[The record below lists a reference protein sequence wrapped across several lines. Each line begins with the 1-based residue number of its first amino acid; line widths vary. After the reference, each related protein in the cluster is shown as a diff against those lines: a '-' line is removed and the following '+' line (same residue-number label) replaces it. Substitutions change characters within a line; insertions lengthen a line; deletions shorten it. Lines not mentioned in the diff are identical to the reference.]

1 MRKLNETHT
10 YKIKCMH
17 ARTHNTHKN
26 TYIQLICHFY
36 SHKCAEERA
45 HISFNLL
52 HFELHYSIALKLI
65 FRIYLHINLMWC
77 WHIKLILCVCVC
89 AGAALHICT
98 HDAHLFFTSF
108 FSSSSSFIIYI
119 YVIYVHVCVC
129 GFQSPF
135 PKSTI
140 Y

>member
-26 TYIQLICHFY
+26 TYIQLICHLY
-36 SHKCAEERA
+36 SHKCARARA

-77 WHIKLILCVCVC
+77 WHIKLFLCVCVC

-98 HDAHLFFTSF
+98 HDAHLFFLHNF
-108 FSSSSSFIIYI
+108 FLRLLLLYI
-119 YVIYVHVCVC
+119 CNICSCVCVC